1 MVDGKEVG
9 VIRILAQ
16 EHSMQH
22 HALTSARRSAVMNGW
37 GWIKS
42 MAEVLGAGKRFI
54 CTLTDLFG
62 RFFVQGLGLGRRDVP
77 SLGATAK

>member
-1 MVDGKEVG
+1 
-9 VIRILAQ
+9 
-16 EHSMQH
+16 
-22 HALTSARRSAVMNGW
+22 MNGW